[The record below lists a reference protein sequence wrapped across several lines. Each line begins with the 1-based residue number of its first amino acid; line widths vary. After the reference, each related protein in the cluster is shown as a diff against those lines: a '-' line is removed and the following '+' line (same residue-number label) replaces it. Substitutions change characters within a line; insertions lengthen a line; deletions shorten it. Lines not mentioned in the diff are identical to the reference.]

1 MGSAPPFEKEFVR
14 KDGSRVPVL
23 IGAATFETG
32 RREGVAFVLD
42 LSERKQAEESIREG
56 ERRYREAQTE
66 LAHANRVATIGH
78 LGASIAHEIKQPVAA
93 TVTNAHAAV
102 RWLRAEPP
110 NIDEVSEIL
119 GRIIKDGNRAVD
131 IIGRIRE
138 LVKKAPPRKE
148 PLDINQA
155 IREVV
160 ELTRAEARK
169 HDTLVQTH
177 LADPLPLVQGDRVQL
192 QQVLLNL
199 LINAMEAMSGASDG
213 ARDLLIST
221 EKAEGNCVRVAV
233 SDSGPGFAPDDPE
246 RIFAPFYTT
255 KSAGLG
261 MGLSICRS
269 IIDAHEGRMWASANV
284 PHGAVFQFT
293 VPAEPGTSW

>member
-1 MGSAPPFEKEFVR
+1 
-14 KDGSRVPVL
+14 VPVL